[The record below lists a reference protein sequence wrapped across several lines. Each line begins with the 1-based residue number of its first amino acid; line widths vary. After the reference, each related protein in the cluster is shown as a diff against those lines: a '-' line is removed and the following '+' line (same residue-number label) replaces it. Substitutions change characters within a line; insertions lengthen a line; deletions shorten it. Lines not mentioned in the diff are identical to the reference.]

1 MSHLRRHLAVAIPL
15 LIAGQGAPAGE
26 ITVGW
31 PGVPFE
37 DTKDKHAGLRADFAS
52 GIASLEE
59 VRPGLGYG
67 TMRMGDRPQEP
78 QGTPRGAEEQ
88 RDSREA

>member
-1 MSHLRRHLAVAIPL
+1 M
-15 LIAGQGAPAGE
+15 
-26 ITVGW
+26 
-31 PGVPFE
+31 
-37 DTKDKHAGLRADFAS
+37 RADFAS

-78 QGTPRGAEEQ
+78 QGDASERLRSSAMAS
-88 RDSREA
+88 SRRISTKQLTKPGGSYC